1 MQGENITDALIWQNW
16 QGSKVKERVDLRRV
30 VVKDGETAASWFWWY
45 TPHGRQ
51 QTRKVAF
58 TLTTHC
64 KNYFIGRGLSV
75 PSGVCLW
82 EFCSFFKGVL
92 LGYQVLSCCF
102 WFSVFSGFSLL
113 PSAIKRKHILL
124 CMIPSLDISCWLCLT
139 ALLWVGEPD
148 QTMSSLISYE
158 LIRNRRKVSRRFV
171 GAHESKYQSLRLFEY
186 DRHTH
191 LPEFFLH
198 DLNSLWISVHSI
210 YVQGVSSDI
219 SN

>member
-1 MQGENITDALIWQNW
+1 M
-16 QGSKVKERVDLRRV
+16 VKPQPADS
-30 VVKDGETAASWFWWY
+30 GETRCMDGNRRERWLSLSLPTA
-45 TPHGRQ
+45 
-51 QTRKVAF
+51 K
-58 TLTTHC
+58 TTSSVGGCRCHLGFVC
-64 KNYFIGRGLSV
+64 GNSAVSLRGCCWGIRFYLV
-75 PSGVCLW
+75 VSG
-82 EFCSFFKGVL
+82 S
-92 LGYQVLSCCF
+92 
-102 WFSVFSGFSLL
+102 SVFSGFSLL

-124 CMIPSLDISCWLCLT
+124 CMTPSLDISCWLCLT